1 VKSLA
6 LVLKGWKMKKTFTKV
21 SGGSRSGRYDA
32 RLSDE
37 AFELIA
43 ARFRA
48 LGEPMR
54 LKILHALG
62 KTELSVG
69 ELVDATGAG
78 QANVSKHLAV
88 LLDSHMVARRKEGLN
103 VIYRVA
109 DATVFDLCDTV
120 CNSVGERL
128 AAQHTAVKRFVG
140 R

>member
-21 SGGSRSGRYDA
+21 SGGSRSSRYDA

-103 VIYRVA
+103 VFYRVA

-128 AAQHTAVKRFVG
+128 AAQHTAVKRFV
-140 R
+140 RK

>member
-1 VKSLA
+1 
-6 LVLKGWKMKKTFTKV
+6 MKKTFTKV
-21 SGGSRSGRYDA
+21 PGGSRSSCHDA
-32 RLSDE
+32 QLSGE

-54 LKILHALG
+54 LKIIHALG
-62 KTELSVG
+62 KNELSVS

-103 VIYRVA
+103 VFYRVA
-109 DATVFDLCDTV
+109 DDTVFNLCDTV

-128 AAQHTAVKRFVG
+128 AAQHTAVKRFV
-140 R
+140 RR

>member
-1 VKSLA
+1 MK
-6 LVLKGWKMKKTFTKV
+6 KKTFI
-21 SGGSRSGRYDA
+21 RASGRLRSSRTDA
-32 RLSDE
+32 QLSDE
-37 AFELIA
+37 AFALIA

-48 LGEPMR
+48 LAEPMR

-62 KTELSVG
+62 NSEISVG
-69 ELVDATGAG
+69 DLVEATGAG

-88 LLDSHMVARRKEGLN
+88 LLDAHLVTRRKEGLN
-103 VIYRVA
+103 VFYRVT
-109 DATVFDLCDTV
+109 DEMVFDLCDTV

>member
-1 VKSLA
+1 
-6 LVLKGWKMKKTFTKV
+6 MKKKTIITV
-21 SGGSRSGRYDA
+21 PGRLRSGRNDA
-32 RLSDE
+32 QLSEE
-37 AFELIA
+37 AFALIA

-62 KTELSVG
+62 NNEISVG
-69 ELVDATGAG
+69 DLVEATGAG

-88 LLDSHMVARRKEGLN
+88 LLDSHLVTRRKDGLN
-103 VIYRVA
+103 VFYRVT
-109 DATVFDLCDTV
+109 DETVFDLCDTV
-120 CNSVGERL
+120 CKSVGERL